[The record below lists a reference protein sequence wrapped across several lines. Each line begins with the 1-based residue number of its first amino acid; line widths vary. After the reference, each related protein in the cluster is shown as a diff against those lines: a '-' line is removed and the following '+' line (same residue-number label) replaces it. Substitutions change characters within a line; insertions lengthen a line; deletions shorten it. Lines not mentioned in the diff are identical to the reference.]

1 MQHSVVSQTFDQ
13 LTGSVMLRGSLTVFR
28 YLCVC

>member
-13 LTGSVMLRGSLTVFR
+13 LTGLVMSLGSLTVFS